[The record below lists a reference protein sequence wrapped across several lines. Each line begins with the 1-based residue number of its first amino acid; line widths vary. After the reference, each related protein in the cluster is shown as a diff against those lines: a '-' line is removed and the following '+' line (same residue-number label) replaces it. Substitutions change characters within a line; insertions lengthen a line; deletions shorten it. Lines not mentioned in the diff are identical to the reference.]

1 MNLNDKNIDQIF
13 RDAAQNSSAP
23 RYDHSYW
30 NEMNSILNDQNKRKR
45 RVILWS
51 VSGTFI
57 TVLLVSALFILNNK
71 PTESQFVKNTS
82 LSTDNE
88 NVAVQNS
95 VKDISIAEKTSTADY
110 KKKKVDLKKI
120 KTSESKIDQRISSGA
135 SNDLLKNHLV
145 EKTKSQKS
153 LKNYS
158 SEKRVDVLNKI
169 DEASVQMNSMDD
181 QNTTMKNSLTEI
193 DGTENE
199 KTSNVDLSP
208 RIVSMQ
214 NLKAEKELV
223 PFTLLNESPFN
234 YYAKLSAGLMEN
246 YETSR
251 PFQSGVFDLSLNIEY
266 QKEHVLF
273 RTGIGFQATSNADL
287 VVSERAKVYGFGI
300 TTHQN
305 NLSYQ
310 SLYDIYVPIELGYTL
325 NNTSFGF
332 GAQVSYLLRTT
343 MNYESL
349 ENKVI
354 VEEYRIK
361 GFSEGLNTLTAQGYV
376 WLEQKLTDRFA
387 AGVKVGTNLNSRIK
401 EGKYFNE
408 SATTNPLYGQLTL
421 RYNINK

>member
-45 RVILWS
+45 GVILWS
-51 VSGTFI
+51 VAGAFVA
-57 TVLLVSALFILNNK
+57 VLLVSTLFVLNNTSSK
-71 PTESQFVKNTS
+71 SQLASNASPSKDETLAKNTLKDKS
-82 LSTDNE
+82 LSENISLSNNKEQNVEVKEVNLATNE
-88 NVAVQNS
+88 TIQQNATNSADGLQKTHFGYKAKSEKPEKNHTPQTEINVSKKAGEASIQTKHTNDQEFS
-95 VKDISIAEKTSTADY
+95 MKNTIAETDDRKDKTLNNVELST
-110 KKKKVDLKKI
+110 
-120 KTSESKIDQRISSGA
+120 RI
-135 SNDLLKNHLV
+135 
-145 EKTKSQKS
+145 
-153 LKNYS
+153 
-158 SEKRVDVLNKI
+158 I
-169 DEASVQMNSMDD
+169 
-181 QNTTMKNSLTEI
+181 
-193 DGTENE
+193 
-199 KTSNVDLSP
+199 
-208 RIVSMQ
+208 SMQ
-214 NLKAEKELV
+214 HLEAERELI
-223 PFTLLNESPFN
+223 PFKLPKQSPFN
-234 YYAKLSAGLMEN
+234 YYAKISAGLMEN

-251 PFQSGVFDLSLNIEY
+251 PFESGVFDLSLNLEY
-266 QKEHVLF
+266 QKEQVLI
-273 RTGIGFQATSNADL
+273 RSGIGFQATSNADL

-310 SLYDIYVPIELGYTL
+310 SLYDLYIPIELGYTL

-332 GAQVSYLLRTT
+332 GAQVNYLLGTT

-354 VEEYRIK
+354 VDEYKIK

-421 RYNINK
+421 RYNIIK